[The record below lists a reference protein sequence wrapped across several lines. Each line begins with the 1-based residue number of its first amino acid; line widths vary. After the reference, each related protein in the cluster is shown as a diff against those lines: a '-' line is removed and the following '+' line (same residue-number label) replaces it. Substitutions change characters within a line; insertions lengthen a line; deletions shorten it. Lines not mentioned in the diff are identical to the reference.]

1 MSQLLHWSCSLQLS
15 FFFCLLHFLFYQYR
29 DNLAGVVRLAI
40 NPLVRPFRVTRAF
53 NTSMVVAV
61 AFSARSWKVNGA
73 VVTEI
78 LEADATALACNV
90 CTVWE
95 VSLENGEWDFVKT
108 VSEWLREWVAATSW
122 RSSSCPFVRACISL
136 SWRGSSD
143 ICTFTHDYCVCG
155 WLDFIHLY
163 WTPFNRHN
171 YDYTPAE
178 KYLLVMLHTAA

>member
-53 NTSMVVAV
+53 NTLTVVAV

-73 VVTEI
+73 VATEI
-78 LEADATALACNV
+78 LEAGATALACNV

-95 VSLENGEWDFVKT
+95 VSLENGEWDFVKM
-108 VSEWLREWVAATSW
+108 VSEWLREWVAATRWHVVQLSI
-122 RSSSCPFVRACISL
+122 CIYVHVYHY
-136 SWRGSSD
+136 RGVAAQISA
-143 ICTFTHDYCVCG
+143 YLPMLQ
-155 WLDFIHLY
+155 WLDFTFILD
-163 WTPFNRHN
+163 TPQ
-171 YDYTPAE
+171 
-178 KYLLVMLHTAA
+178 L